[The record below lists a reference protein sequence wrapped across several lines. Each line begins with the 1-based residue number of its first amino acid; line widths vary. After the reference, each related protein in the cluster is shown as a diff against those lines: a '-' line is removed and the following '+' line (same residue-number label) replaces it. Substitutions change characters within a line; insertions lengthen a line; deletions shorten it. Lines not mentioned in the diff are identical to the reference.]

1 MKQQISR
8 LSPHQNGKVFGVMM
22 AVTSLMF
29 LVPFALLFALVQ
41 PAGKSGPSLLL
52 LLLAPLMYLVFAY
65 CAVAIGCLIY
75 NFLQKFVGGIEFET
89 STPANSQ

>member
-22 AVTSLMF
+22 AVTSLVF
-29 LVPFALLFALVQ
+29 LVPVALVFALVQ
-41 PAGKSGPSLLL
+41 PAGKGGPSILFLLF
-52 LLLAPLMYLVFAY
+52 APVMYLVFAY
-65 CAVAIGCLIY
+65 CSVAIGCLIY

-89 STPANSQ
+89 STDTNAP